1 MKANRAMKAM
11 THDAPWPIFLF
22 DHLEMWS
29 RSFVTEPKGRLKK
42 NAIYSG
48 LKLQNHYMLMLAAFW
63 YILKGCKIVARKR
76 YQRHVFVQ
84 IA

>member
-29 RSFVTEPKGRLKK
+29 RSFVTEPKGHLEK
-42 NAIYSG
+42 NATCSG
-48 LKLQNHYMLMLAAFW
+48 
-63 YILKGCKIVARKR
+63 
-76 YQRHVFVQ
+76 
-84 IA
+84 